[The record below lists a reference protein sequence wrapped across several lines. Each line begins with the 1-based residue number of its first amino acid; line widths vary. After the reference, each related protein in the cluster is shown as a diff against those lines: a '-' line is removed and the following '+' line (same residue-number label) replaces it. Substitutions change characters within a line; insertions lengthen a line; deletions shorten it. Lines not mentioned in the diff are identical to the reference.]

1 MKKKQKSSILLGFFW
16 FLSICKLIIDDFYRK
31 MLKNLKI
38 NFKKNSEVFSLIIL
52 ILFASI
58 LTTYL
63 NLKKNYDEEKYNNFI
78 DNVYLKKTLNHLVNN
93 LEPKIKKI
101 KHKINSGETFD
112 KILESYSIEKK
123 EIQKIKKSLQKKIN
137 LNKLNTRQI
146 IQFNLDKTNNKIIE
160 FTYQISS
167 TQKIFLKRDI
177 QEDKFDEKILTIKL
191 DKKIVYEENIISE
204 SLYKAAVNKKI
215 PANTIIEFAR
225 IYGFQV
231 DFQRDIRK
239 EDKFQIMY
247 EIFQNEKKEIIETGE
262 ILFANLKLSGQ
273 DNSLYY
279 FDELGSE
286 GHYDRNGKSIQKALM
301 KTPINGARLSSPFGM
316 RKHPI
321 DGFNKMHRGTDFAAP
336 MGTPIMASGDG
347 VIKKAGWCGGGGN
360 CVKIKHN
367 STYQTVY
374 AHMSKFARGI
384 KPGVRVKQGQ
394 TIGYVGSTGKS
405 TGPHLHYEVI
415 VNGKKVNSQKLKLP
429 SGKILKGKERKLFE
443 TKKIKLDILK
453 SEKILGID

>member
-1 MKKKQKSSILLGFFW
+1 MT
-16 FLSICKLIIDDFYRK
+16 
-31 MLKNLKI
+31 KNLEIKI
-38 NFKKNSEVFSLIIL
+38 KKNIGIIGL
-52 ILFASI
+52 VLLTIVTTTF
-58 LTTYL
+58 TTYF
-63 NLKKNYDEEKYNNFI
+63 NYNKNINQETYNKLV
-78 DNVYLKKTLNHLVNN
+78 DNVYFKKTLKHIVNN
-93 LEPKIKKI
+93 LEPKYNKI
-101 KHKINSGETFD
+101 KHKIKTGETFD
-112 KILESYSIEKK
+112 KILENYSINKS
-123 EIQKIKKSLQKKIN
+123 EINKIKKSLEKKVN
-137 LNKLNTRQI
+137 LNKLNTKQI
-146 IQFNLDKTNNKIIE
+146 IQFSLDKTNNKIVE
-160 FTYQISS
+160 FTYQLSN
-167 TQKIFLKRDI
+167 TKKIYLKRSIEKDNFNEEILSI
-177 QEDKFDEKILTIKL
+177 QL
-191 DKKIVYEENIISE
+191 DKNIIYKENIITQ
-204 SLYKAAVNKKI
+204 SLYKAATDQKI
-215 PANTIIEFAR
+215 PANIIVEFAG

-239 EDKFQIMY
+239 QDKFQIMY
-247 EIFQNEKKEIIETGE
+247 EVFLNEKKEIIETGE
-262 ILFANLKLSGQ
+262 ILYANLKLSGQ
-273 DNSLYY
+273 DNGLYY
-279 FDELGSE
+279 FDKKENE
-286 GHYDRNGKSIQKALM
+286 GHYDKNGKSVKKALM

-321 DGFNKMHRGTDFAAP
+321 DGYNKMHRGTDFAAP

-347 VIKKAGWCGGGGN
+347 VVKKAGWCGGGGN

-443 TKKIKLDILK
+443 TEKIKLDVLK
-453 SEKILGID
+453 SEKILGIN